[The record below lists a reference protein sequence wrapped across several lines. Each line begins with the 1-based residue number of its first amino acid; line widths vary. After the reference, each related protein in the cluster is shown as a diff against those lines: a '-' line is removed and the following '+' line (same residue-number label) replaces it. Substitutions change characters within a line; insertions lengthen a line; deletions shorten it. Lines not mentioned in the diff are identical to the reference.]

1 MEKLSLTPNLPPQKL
16 SLAITT
22 FTQSLSLTPPSAL
35 LQNFRH
41 KIPSSNLSLYL
52 DPALLEPLLK
62 ACLSFQ
68 LTPLIEGIGELAGIG
83 TVRRLRDWYW
93 RMSTDGGWRDE
104 FEFERAIV
112 LIVKIVGMF
121 YRDGFGDVTVDW
133 RLEAEVHVILVYIFM
148 GMRVGIR
155 TFQLLEKKYLIN
167 PTTPSSS

>member
-1 MEKLSLTPNLPPQKL
+1 
-16 SLAITT
+16 
-22 FTQSLSLTPPSAL
+22 
-35 LQNFRH
+35 
-41 KIPSSNLSLYL
+41 
-52 DPALLEPLLK
+52 
-62 ACLSFQ
+62 
-68 LTPLIEGIGELAGIG
+68 
-83 TVRRLRDWYW
+83 
-93 RMSTDGGWRDE
+93 MSTDGGWRDE

-167 PTTPSSS
+167 PTIPSSS